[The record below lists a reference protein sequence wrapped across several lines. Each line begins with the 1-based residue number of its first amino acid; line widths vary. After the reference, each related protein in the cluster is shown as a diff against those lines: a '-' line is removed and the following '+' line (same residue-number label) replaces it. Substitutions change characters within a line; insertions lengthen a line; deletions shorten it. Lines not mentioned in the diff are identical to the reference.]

1 MHQLNQLL
9 HLIIFVCLLLPLIAT
24 SQNFETINY
33 NEDTRTFS
41 SSWPD
46 NKPFNLRFKYND
58 SFDEVLLIE
67 HMKDSS
73 FLQTIQ
79 SDDKDDYLPLDKKIY
94 WTTTEG
100 TNKYLVVRFNDP
112 INTSND
118 SAVFLKNN
126 TVYSLFLIKKS
137 ALIKDIIEEVI
148 QKQDEKIFLRKYTIE
163 YNKID
168 DEENAVFWPL
178 PTDLSAKFN
187 TKIKTEPFDSLN
199 KIYISESQSFT
210 KSSSDIDILEL
221 DSFYYDII
229 HHFSHISD
237 KLSQNLPISSD
248 SIINHLLINLTRN
261 KSYFQNILKESTD
274 LNKNSNSNIENLKFL
289 ENILLL
295 YEAQSMSVS
304 PLLGATQGFLN
315 IIETNKKLKSKTR
328 LTLDKL
334 VERALPDLSPI
345 QATIFTGATTIY
357 SYQERLSNRI
367 TPDLG
372 LAYFGFQSG
381 FNEVSLYLGFHLNFR
396 KLDKDIAYIQR
407 ANKKFIDHFSIN
419 IGATVTS
426 IEEEGRR
433 EGFVLNRGV
442 LTGISYRFSHVLR
455 VSAGSML
462 FRQLDENPLS
472 ANTSISATPYIGLSY
487 DFEVRELLNGITN
500 LFSL

>member
-1 MHQLNQLL
+1 
-9 HLIIFVCLLLPLIAT
+9 
-24 SQNFETINY
+24 
-33 NEDTRTFS
+33 
-41 SSWPD
+41 
-46 NKPFNLRFKYND
+46 
-58 SFDEVLLIE
+58 
-67 HMKDSS
+67 
-73 FLQTIQ
+73 
-79 SDDKDDYLPLDKKIY
+79 
-94 WTTTEG
+94 
-100 TNKYLVVRFNDP
+100 
-112 INTSND
+112 
-118 SAVFLKNN
+118 
-126 TVYSLFLIKKS
+126 
-137 ALIKDIIEEVI
+137 
-148 QKQDEKIFLRKYTIE
+148 
-163 YNKID
+163 
-168 DEENAVFWPL
+168 
-178 PTDLSAKFN
+178 
-187 TKIKTEPFDSLN
+187 
-199 KIYISESQSFT
+199 
-210 KSSSDIDILEL
+210 
-221 DSFYYDII
+221 
-229 HHFSHISD
+229 
-237 KLSQNLPISSD
+237 
-248 SIINHLLINLTRN
+248 
-261 KSYFQNILKESTD
+261 
-274 LNKNSNSNIENLKFL
+274 
-289 ENILLL
+289 
-295 YEAQSMSVS
+295 MSVS